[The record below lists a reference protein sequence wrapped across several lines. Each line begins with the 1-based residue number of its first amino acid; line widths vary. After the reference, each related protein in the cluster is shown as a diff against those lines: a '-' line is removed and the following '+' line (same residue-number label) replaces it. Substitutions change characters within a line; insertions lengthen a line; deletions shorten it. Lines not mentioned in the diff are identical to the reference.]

1 MDKHRKMSDLLITK
15 GELYQIIKKRKLETD
30 QVDGKKI
37 EEEDINEL
45 IIQNETEKFIELFDK
60 VFSDEEEQLDSEDGL
75 VQDLFTGIVLRIK
88 EKLAK
93 LGSSN
98 KSQLL
103 NFIFKFVKDVI
114 TNNNGKDKS
123 SSA

>member
-1 MDKHRKMSDLLITK
+1 MSDLILTK
-15 GELYQIIKKRKLETD
+15 NELYQIIKKRKIETD
-30 QVDGKKI
+30 QIDGKNT

-45 IIQNETEKFIELFDK
+45 IINNETDKFLELFNK
-60 VFSDEEEQLDSEDGL
+60 VFSEEEDEELDSEDGF
-75 VQDLFTGIVLRIK
+75 VQDLFTGIVIRIK
-88 EKLAK
+88 EKLAQ

-103 NFIFKFVKDVI
+103 NFVFKFVKDIVAVS
-114 TNNNGKDKS
+114 NGKDKS

>member
-1 MDKHRKMSDLLITK
+1 MDKHRKMSDLLIRK

>member
-1 MDKHRKMSDLLITK
+1 MSDLLITK

-30 QVDGKKI
+30 QVNGKKI
-37 EEEDINEL
+37 EEDINEL

-75 VQDLFTGIVLRIK
+75 VQNLFTGIVLRIK

-114 TNNNGKDKS
+114 TNNNGKHKS

>member
-1 MDKHRKMSDLLITK
+1 MSHLILTK
-15 GELYQIIKKRKLETD
+15 KELYQIIKKRKIETD
-30 QVDGKKI
+30 QIDGKNT

-45 IIQNETEKFIELFDK
+45 IINNETDKFLELFNK
-60 VFSDEEEQLDSEDGL
+60 VFSEEEDEQLDSEDGF
-75 VQDLFTGIVLRIK
+75 VQDLFTGIVIRIK
-88 EKLAK
+88 EKLTQ

-103 NFIFKFVKDVI
+103 NFVFKFVKDIVAAA
-114 TNNNGKDKS
+114 NGKDKS

>member
-1 MDKHRKMSDLLITK
+1 MSDLILTK
-15 GELYQIIKKRKLETD
+15 NELYQLIKKRKIETD
-30 QVDGKKI
+30 QIDGKNTE

-45 IIQNETEKFIELFDK
+45 IINNETDKFLELFNK
-60 VFSDEEEQLDSEDGL
+60 VFCEEEDELLDSEDGF
-75 VQDLFTGIVLRIK
+75 VKDLFTGIVIRIK
-88 EKLAK
+88 EKLTK

-103 NFIFKFVKDVI
+103 NFVFKFLKDIVI
-114 TNNNGKDKS
+114 AIDGEGKS

>member
-1 MDKHRKMSDLLITK
+1 MSDLLITK
-15 GELYQIIKKRKLETD
+15 GELNQIIKKRKVETD
-30 QVDGKKI
+30 QIDSKKI
-37 EEEDINEL
+37 EQEEDINEL
-45 IIQNETEKFIELFDK
+45 IIQNETGKFMELFDK

-114 TNNNGKDKS
+114 TNNNGKDES
-123 SSA
+123 SST

>member
-1 MDKHRKMSDLLITK
+1 MSDLILTK
-15 GELYQIIKKRKLETD
+15 NELYQIIKTRKIETD
-30 QVDGKKI
+30 QIDGKNT

-45 IIQNETEKFIELFDK
+45 IINHETDKFLELFKK
-60 VFSDEEEQLDSEDGL
+60 VFSEEENEELDSEDGFA
-75 VQDLFTGIVLRIK
+75 QDLFTGIVIRIK
-88 EKLAK
+88 EKLAQ

-103 NFIFKFVKDVI
+103 NFIFKFVKDIVAVS
-114 TNNNGKDKS
+114 NGKDKS

>member
-75 VQDLFTGIVLRIK
+75 IQDLFTGIVLKIK

-114 TNNNGKDKS
+114 TNNNGKHKS

>member
-1 MDKHRKMSDLLITK
+1 MSDLILTK
-15 GELYQIIKKRKLETD
+15 NELYQIIKKRKIETD
-30 QVDGKKI
+30 QIDGKST

-45 IIQNETEKFIELFDK
+45 IINNETDKLFNK
-60 VFSDEEEQLDSEDGL
+60 VFSEEEDEELDSEDGF
-75 VQDLFTGIVLRIK
+75 VQDLFTGIVIRIK
-88 EKLAK
+88 GKLAQ

-103 NFIFKFVKDVI
+103 NFVFKFVNDIIAVS
-114 TNNNGKDKS
+114 NGKGKS

>member
-1 MDKHRKMSDLLITK
+1 MSDLLITK
-15 GELYQIIKKRKLETD
+15 GELYQIIKKRKVETD
-30 QVDGKKI
+30 QEDGKKI

-45 IIQNETEKFIELFDK
+45 IIKNEAEKFMELFDK

-103 NFIFKFVKDVI
+103 NFIFKFVKDVV
-114 TNNNGKDKS
+114 TNSGEDKS
-123 SSA
+123 SSASKTKY

>member
-1 MDKHRKMSDLLITK
+1 MSDLLITK
-15 GELYQIIKKRKLETD
+15 GELYQIIKKRKVETD
-30 QVDGKKI
+30 QEDGKKI

-45 IIQNETEKFIELFDK
+45 IIKNEAEKFMELFDK

-75 VQDLFTGIVLRIK
+75 VQDLFSGIVLRIK

-103 NFIFKFVKDVI
+103 NFIFKFVKDVV
-114 TNNNGKDKS
+114 TNSGEDKS
-123 SSA
+123 SSASKTKY

>member
-1 MDKHRKMSDLLITK
+1 MSDLLIRK

-75 VQDLFTGIVLRIK
+75 VQNLFTGIVLRIK

>member
-1 MDKHRKMSDLLITK
+1 MSDLLITK

-30 QVDGKKI
+30 QIDGKKI
-37 EEEDINEL
+37 EEEEDINEL
-45 IIQNETEKFIELFDK
+45 IINNETEKFMELFDK

-103 NFIFKFVKDVI
+103 NFIFKFIKEIV
-114 TNNNGKDKS
+114 TNNDEDKS
-123 SSA
+123 SSALKARY